1 MKTAVIDIG
10 SNTIKLDIFNVLK
23 NDAVQLSARS
33 EKGALAKH
41 TKSGALSDEGYEIL
55 KNILEKYIIISTVE
69 ECEKIYIF
77 ATQSLRGISN
87 AAEVCKNIK
96 DSLGVTIEIISGDEE
111 AMYSLNGLMLDC
123 PSADCGIMADMGGGS
138 LELVNFKNKLPTS
151 TCSLPLGALRVK
163 ELLGI
168 DNVPTAEDE
177 AKIKE
182 YITDILKKAPTK
194 NEDTVYLIGGTAR
207 SVFSLCFD
215 GKTEVARDD
224 MKTAYRSLC
233 QNKNETLTLL
243 FEKLPKRADN
253 FMTGFYIFNILCEY
267 YNIKKIV
274 LCKKGVRDGYLMQ
287 KTENGNI

>member
-10 SNTIKLDIFNVLK
+10 SNTIKLDIFNVSK
-23 NDAVQLSARS
+23 NDTVQLSARS

-69 ECEKIYIF
+69 ECAKIYIF

-87 AAEVCKNIK
+87 DGEVCRKIK
-96 DSLGVTIEIISGDEE
+96 DRLGVSIDIISGEDE
-111 AMYSLNGLMLDC
+111 ALYSLKGLLLDC
-123 PSADCGIMADMGGGS
+123 PNAECGIMADMGGGS
-138 LELVNFKNKLPTS
+138 LELVNFKDKLPNA

-163 ELLGI
+163 ELLNV
-168 DNVPTAEDE
+168 DNIPTHDDE
-177 AKIKE
+177 EKIKAHV
-182 YITDILKKAPTK
+182 ISILKTAPTK
-194 NEDTVYLIGGTAR
+194 NEDTVYIVGGTAR

-215 GKTEVARDD
+215 GKEEVTTDA

-233 QNKNETLTLL
+233 ESKSETLALL
-243 FEKLPKRADN
+243 CQKLPKRADN
-253 FMTGFYIFNILCEY
+253 FMTGFYIFTVLCEY

>member
-1 MKTAVIDIG
+1 MKTAIIDIG

-41 TKSGALSDEGYEIL
+41 SKHGALSDEGYEIL
-55 KNILEKYIIISTVE
+55 KSILEKYIITATVDG
-69 ECEKIYIF
+69 CEKIYIF

-87 AAEVCKNIK
+87 ADEVCKKIK
-96 DSLGVTIEIISGDEE
+96 DCLGVTIEIISGEDE
-111 AMYSLNGLMLDC
+111 ALYSLKGLMLDC
-123 PSADCGIMADMGGGS
+123 PVAECGIMADMGGGS
-138 LELVNFKNKLPTS
+138 LELVNFKEKLPTT

-163 ELLGI
+163 ELLDI
-168 DNVPTAEDE
+168 DNIPTSEDE
-177 AKIKE
+177 EKIRNHV
-182 YITDILKKAPTK
+182 TDILKTAPTK
-194 NEDTVYLIGGTAR
+194 NEDTIYLIGGTAR
-207 SVFSLCFD
+207 SVFSLCFG
-215 GKTEVARDD
+215 GKTEATQDD
-224 MKTAYRSLC
+224 IKTAYTSLC
-233 QNKNETLTLL
+233 KNKNETLSLL

-274 LCKKGVRDGYLMQ
+274 LCKKSVRDGYLMQ